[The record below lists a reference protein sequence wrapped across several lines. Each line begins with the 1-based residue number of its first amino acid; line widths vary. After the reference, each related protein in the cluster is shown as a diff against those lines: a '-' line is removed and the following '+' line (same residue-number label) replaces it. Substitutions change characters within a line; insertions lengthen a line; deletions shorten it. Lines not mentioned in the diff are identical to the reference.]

1 LHLKQVITHKSTNV
15 KPKKPKIMN
24 SKVKV
29 TADETTGLVV
39 NVSKNNPEWGHI
51 RVQQSRTMI
60 DDNGFVRKRNI
71 SSLIH
76 GTVEDL
82 KSFKWV
88 DGQEV
93 PGKIIAKESLEPF
106 NFNQPERDYKI
117 AGKTGIVCCQ
127 DGQPIYRKT
136 FYTLNSSAEDV
147 LVAHNN
153 IEDIRAAYSTEQEV
167 EVDGNVADL

>member
-1 LHLKQVITHKSTNV
+1 LHLKQALTHKSTNV

-29 TADETTGLVV
+29 TAEEVTGNVV
-39 NVSKNNPEWGHI
+39 VVSKNNPEWGHI
-51 RVQQSRTMI
+51 RVEQSRTTI
-60 DDNGFVRKRNI
+60 DDNGFARKRNI
-71 SSLIH
+71 SALIH

-88 DGQEV
+88 NGQEV
-93 PGKIIAKESLEPF
+93 PGQIIAKESLEPF
-106 NFNQPERDYKI
+106 NMNSPERDYKI

-153 IEDIRAAYSTEQEV
+153 IEDIRAAYSTSNEEV
-167 EVDGNVADL
+167 SSEMTDL

>member
-1 LHLKQVITHKSTNV
+1 
-15 KPKKPKIMN
+15 MN

-51 RVQQSRTMI
+51 RVEQSRTTI
-60 DDNGFVRKRNI
+60 DDNGFARKRNI
-71 SSLIH
+71 SALIH

-88 DGQEV
+88 NGQEV
-93 PGKIIAKESLEPF
+93 TGQIIAKESLEPF
-106 NFNQPERDYKI
+106 NMNSPERDYKI

-147 LVAHNN
+147 LVSHNN
-153 IEDIRAAYSTEQEV
+153 IEDIRAAYSTSNEEV
-167 EVDGNVADL
+167 SSDMTDL

>member
-1 LHLKQVITHKSTNV
+1 
-15 KPKKPKIMN
+15 MN

-29 TADETTGLVV
+29 TAEEVTGNVV
-39 NVSKNNPEWGHI
+39 VVSKNNPEWGHI
-51 RVQQSRTMI
+51 RVEQSRTTI
-60 DDNGFVRKRNI
+60 DDNGFARKRNI
-71 SSLIH
+71 SALIH

-88 DGQEV
+88 NGQEV

-106 NFNQPERDYKI
+106 NYNQAERDYKI

-147 LVAHNN
+147 LVSHNN
-153 IEDIRAAYSTEQEV
+153 IEDIRAAYSTSNEEV
-167 EVDGNVADL
+167 SSDMTDL

>member
-1 LHLKQVITHKSTNV
+1 LHLKKALTHKSTIV

-29 TADETTGLVV
+29 TAEEVTGNVV
-39 NVSKNNPEWGHI
+39 VVSKNNPEWGHI
-51 RVQQSRTMI
+51 RVEQSRTTI
-60 DDNGFVRKRNI
+60 DDNGFARKRNI
-71 SSLIH
+71 SALIH

-88 DGQEV
+88 NGQEV
-93 PGKIIAKESLEPF
+93 TGQIIAKESLEPF
-106 NFNQPERDYKI
+106 NMNSPERDYKI

-147 LVAHNN
+147 LVSHNN
-153 IEDIRAAYSTEQEV
+153 IEDIRAAYSTSNEEV
-167 EVDGNVADL
+167 SSEMTDL

>member
-1 LHLKQVITHKSTNV
+1 
-15 KPKKPKIMN
+15 MN

-29 TADETTGLVV
+29 TAEEVTGNVV
-39 NVSKNNPEWGHI
+39 VVSKNNPEWGHI
-51 RVQQSRTMI
+51 RVEQSRTMI

-71 SSLIH
+71 SALIH

-88 DGQEV
+88 NGQEV

-106 NFNQPERDYKI
+106 NMNQPERDYKI

-153 IEDIRAAYSTEQEV
+153 IEDIRAAYSTSTEEV
-167 EVDGNVADL
+167 SSEMTDL

>member
-1 LHLKQVITHKSTNV
+1 LHLKQALTHKSTIV

-29 TADETTGLVV
+29 TAEEVTGNVV
-39 NVSKNNPEWGHI
+39 VVSKNNPEWGHI
-51 RVQQSRTMI
+51 RVEQSRTTI
-60 DDNGFVRKRNI
+60 DDNGFARKRNI
-71 SSLIH
+71 SALIH

-88 DGQEV
+88 DGKEV
-93 PGKIIAKESLEPF
+93 PGQIIAKESLEPF
-106 NFNQPERDYKI
+106 NMNNPERDYKI

-147 LVAHNN
+147 LVSHNN
-153 IEDIRAAYSTEQEV
+153 IEDIRAAYSTSNEEV
-167 EVDGNVADL
+167 SSEMTDL

>member
-1 LHLKQVITHKSTNV
+1 
-15 KPKKPKIMN
+15 MN

-29 TADETTGLVV
+29 TAEESTGSVV
-39 NVSKNNPEWGHI
+39 VVSKNNPEWGHI
-51 RVQQSRTMI
+51 RVEQTRISI
-60 DDNGFVRKRNI
+60 DDNGFARKRNI
-71 SSLIH
+71 SALIH

-88 DGQEV
+88 NGQEI

-106 NFNQPERDYKI
+106 NMNQPERDYKI

-136 FYTLNSSAEDV
+136 FYTLNSSSEDV
-147 LVAHNN
+147 LVSHNN
-153 IEDIRAAYSTEQEV
+153 VEDIRAAYSTAGEEV
-167 EVDGNVADL
+167 SSEMTDL

>member
-1 LHLKQVITHKSTNV
+1 
-15 KPKKPKIMN
+15 MN

-29 TADETTGLVV
+29 TAEESTGSVV
-39 NVSKNNPEWGHI
+39 VVSKNNPDWGHI
-51 RVQQSRTMI
+51 RVEQTRISI
-60 DDNGFVRKRNI
+60 DDNGFARKRNI
-71 SSLIH
+71 SALIH

-88 DGQEV
+88 NGQEI

-106 NFNQPERDYKI
+106 NMNQPERDYKI

-136 FYTLNSSAEDV
+136 FYTLNSSSEDV
-147 LVAHNN
+147 LVSHNN
-153 IEDIRAAYSTEQEV
+153 VEDIRAAYSTAGEEV
-167 EVDGNVADL
+167 SSDMTDL

>member
-1 LHLKQVITHKSTNV
+1 
-15 KPKKPKIMN
+15 MN

-29 TADETTGLVV
+29 TAEEVTGNVV
-39 NVSKNNPEWGHI
+39 VVSKNNPEWGHI
-51 RVQQSRTMI
+51 RVEQSRTMI
-60 DDNGFVRKRNI
+60 DDNGFARKRNI
-71 SSLIH
+71 SALIH

-88 DGQEV
+88 NGQEV

-106 NFNQPERDYKI
+106 NYNQAERDYKI

-153 IEDIRAAYSTEQEV
+153 IEDIRAAYSTSNEEV
-167 EVDGNVADL
+167 SSDMTDL

>member
-1 LHLKQVITHKSTNV
+1 
-15 KPKKPKIMN
+15 MN

-29 TADETTGLVV
+29 TAEEVTGNVV
-39 NVSKNNPEWGHI
+39 VVSKNNPEWGHI
-51 RVQQSRTMI
+51 RVEQSRTMI

-71 SSLIH
+71 SALIH

-82 KSFKWV
+82 KSFKWANS
-88 DGQEV
+88 QEV

-106 NFNQPERDYKI
+106 NMNQPERDYKI

-153 IEDIRAAYSTEQEV
+153 IEDIRAAYSTSNEEV
-167 EVDGNVADL
+167 SSEMTDL